1 MSAKRAERLQVM
13 LTIDEVRRVEEWRY
27 ENRMPS
33 RSAAVRALMNL
44 GLRAHAAV
52 DQAAMLERSV
62 ASQDV
67 GVTES
72 GALVEP
78 SDSGSAVLVVAGDR
92 LVGLGLGRLV
102 EHAGFRVVGPARSP
116 GEAQALSARDSIAA
130 AVIDVTST
138 AETVGE
144 IADRLA
150 DRPIPFAFVIGDREE
165 PLPSRHRSVEVISH
179 ANAEERL
186 GRVLAELI
194 A

>member
-78 SDSGSAVLVVAGDR
+78 SGSGSAVLVVAGDR

-102 EHAGFRVVGPARSP
+102 EHAGFRVVGPARTP

-130 AVIDVTST
+130 AVIDVAST
-138 AETVGE
+138 ETLDQ

-150 DRPIPFAFVIGDREE
+150 DRPIPFAFVIGDRAE